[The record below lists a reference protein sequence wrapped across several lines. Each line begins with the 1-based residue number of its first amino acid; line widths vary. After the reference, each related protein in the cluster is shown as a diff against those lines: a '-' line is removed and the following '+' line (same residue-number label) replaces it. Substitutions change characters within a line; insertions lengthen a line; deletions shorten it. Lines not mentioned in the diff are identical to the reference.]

1 MNDWNLTEQL
11 APKAV
16 PYWRMYELV
25 TNIISALVLGVLFFL
40 DWRFDWYTWI
50 GWVLIGIAVLF
61 LLSVIWSIISPP
73 LLYKSWR
80 YDLDAEFLYLQFG
93 IWERTEQVIPMSKI
107 QAVAMKQGPIMR
119 KYGLASLS
127 VDTMGSNHEIPALPK
142 NIADQVR
149 ERIAQFAK
157 IKEVEQ

>member
-1 MNDWNLTEQL
+1 MNDWHLTEQL

-16 PYWRMYELV
+16 PYWRMYELI
-25 TNIISALVLGVLFFL
+25 TNLVSALVLGVLFFL

-50 GWVLIGIAVLF
+50 GWVLIGLAVFFVLGA
-61 LLSVIWSIISPP
+61 IWSIISPP

-80 YDLDAEFLYLQFG
+80 YDLDEEFLYLQFG

-107 QAVAMKQGPIMR
+107 QAVAMRQGPIMR
-119 KYGLASLS
+119 KYNVASLS
-127 VDTMGSNHEIPALPK
+127 IDTMGSNHEIPALPK
-142 NIADQVR
+142 NIAEQVR